1 MAQEDFTDRSTGDL
15 MKQLAQDMGAL
26 FRQEVE
32 LAKAEMTEK
41 GKRFGIGAGIAGA
54 GGVIGLL
61 ALFALTI
68 CLIAALAIVMPGGG
82 FGALALSG
90 LIVAV
95 VYGLIAAVLFKTG
108 QGKIKQAS
116 PPVPE
121 QTVETVKEDVEWA
134 KTRVRSGT
142 K

>member
-1 MAQEDFTDRSTGDL
+1 MAQNDLGDRSTGEL

-32 LAKAEMTEK
+32 LAKAEMAEK

-61 ALFALTI
+61 AGIALTI
-68 CLIAALAIVMPGGG
+68 CLIAALTIVMPGDG
-82 FGALALSG
+82 FGALALAA
-90 LIVAV
+90 LAV
-95 VYGLIAAVLFKTG
+95 TVLYAIAAFVLFKTG
-108 QGKIKQAS
+108 QGKIKQAA

-121 QTVETVKEDVEWA
+121 QTVETVKEDVEWL
-134 KTRVRSGT
+134 KHPTRSENR
-142 K
+142 

>member
-1 MAQEDFTDRSTGDL
+1 MAQNDVSDRSTGEL

-54 GGVIGLL
+54 GGVVGLL
-61 ALFALTI
+61 AGFALTI
-68 CLIAALAIVMPGGG
+68 CLIAALAIPMPGDG
-82 FGALALSG
+82 FVAVALAALAVTV
-90 LIVAV
+90 IYAV
-95 VYGLIAAVLFKTG
+95 VAFVLFKTG
-108 QGKIKQAS
+108 QGKIKQAT

-121 QTVETVKEDVEWA
+121 QTVETVKEDVEWL
-134 KTRVRSGT
+134 KHPTQSESR
-142 K
+142 